1 MKSNTSSLW
10 AKVSITVPITKEKVW
25 DVLTLPELTQRY
37 MYNCQLHSSW
47 ELGSKAIWSA
57 QLEDGSWHDHVVA
70 NVVVHNPYEQI
81 TLEIIHQATEEYPSE
96 VSRLYYNLETVPE
109 GTLLSIK
116 QGDFNT
122 ITSGEKRHL
131 SCQQGWD
138 FILPKLIETC
148 T

>member
-1 MKSNTSSLW
+1 
-10 AKVSITVPITKEKVW
+10 
-25 DVLTLPELTQRY
+25 
-37 MYNCQLHSSW
+37 
-47 ELGSKAIWSA
+47 
-57 QLEDGSWHDHVVA
+57 
-70 NVVVHNPYEQI
+70 
-81 TLEIIHQATEEYPSE
+81 
-96 VSRLYYNLETVPE
+96 LYYNLETVPE

>member
-70 NVVVHNPYEQI
+70 IVVVHNPYEQI

-109 GTLLSIK
+109 GTT
-116 QGDFNT
+116 FNQT
-122 ITSGEKRHL
+122 R
-131 SCQQGWD
+131 
-138 FILPKLIETC
+138 
-148 T
+148 

>member
-47 ELGSKAIWSA
+47 ELGSKAIWSD

-81 TLEIIHQATEEYPSE
+81 TLEIIHQATEEYPSRGFK
-96 VSRLYYNLETVPE
+96 VVLQFRNRSRRNYFQSNKVILTRLPLVKKDTYPVNKGGTSSYQNL
-109 GTLLSIK
+109 
-116 QGDFNT
+116 
-122 ITSGEKRHL
+122 
-131 SCQQGWD
+131 
-138 FILPKLIETC
+138 
-148 T
+148 